1 MASKASACSEA
12 VAAEAC
18 PLTLLDYVR
27 KLSLCIV
34 YIAVSTVLIRFNK
47 LMMQD
52 DHFPHAMA
60 LSAIHTLVTTACC
73 SAIYLAAPEMMPAM
87 EGTRGSRLALMK
99 WFVPIGLLFAV
110 SLFGSN
116 QAYIYCSVTFLQ
128 FMKESNV
135 LVVFTI
141 SCLVGLQTCSRVR
154 VCVLFW
160 IIAGA
165 GISVSGEV
173 HFAWVGFAFQAV
185 SQLTECSRNVMGEYL
200 LSGKKFDALTYNMFL
215 APICFVL
222 LATATCC
229 SWDSHIL
236 TNFAA
241 WWHLLLLNGLVAFSL
256 NFLVASVI
264 KECSAVGFV
273 LCGLCKDIVIVVI
286 SSMAFQEE
294 VTRKQSVAFMITLMG
309 ILFWSLMK
317 SHPRSL
323 PVRAAEAMLCVPYDP
338 SEQKKLLPGAPKLVG
353 DKV

>member
-1 MASKASACSEA
+1 MSGTNAAPVE
-12 VAAEAC
+12 AAEAC
-18 PLTLLDYVR
+18 QLTVTDYLR
-27 KLSLCIV
+27 KLLLCMV
-34 YIAVSTVLIRFNK
+34 YITVSTVLIRFNK

-60 LSAIHTLVTTACC
+60 LSAVHTLVTTSCC
-73 SAIYLAAPEMMPAM
+73 SAIYLLAPSLMPAM
-87 EGTRGSRLALMK
+87 EGTQGSRLDLMK

-110 SLFGSN
+110 TLFGSN
-116 QAYIYCSVTFLQ
+116 QAYLYCSVTFLQ

-135 LVVFTI
+135 IIVFTI
-141 SCLVGLQTCSRVR
+141 SCLVGLQMCSRVR
-154 VCVLFW
+154 VFVLLW

-165 GISVSGEV
+165 SISVSGEI
-173 HFAWVGFAFQAV
+173 HFAWLGFAFQAV

-200 LSGKKFDALTYNMFL
+200 LSGRKFDALTYNMFL
-215 APICFVL
+215 APICFVIL
-222 LATATCC
+222 VIATCF
-229 SWDSHIL
+229 SWDSRIP
-236 TNFAA
+236 TDFAA

-286 SSMAFQEE
+286 SSIAFGEE
-294 VTRKQSVAFMITLMG
+294 VTHKQSGAFLVTLLG

-317 SHPRSL
+317 THPKSL

-338 SEQKKLLPGAPKLVG
+338 SEQKMLLPGVPKLAG
-353 DKV
+353 NKV